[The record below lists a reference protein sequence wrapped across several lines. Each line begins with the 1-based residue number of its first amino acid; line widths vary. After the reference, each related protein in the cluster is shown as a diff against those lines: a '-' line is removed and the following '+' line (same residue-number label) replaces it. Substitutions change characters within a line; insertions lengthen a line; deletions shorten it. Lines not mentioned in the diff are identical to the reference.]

1 MHCKHCG
8 FANGEDDHRCL
19 RCGRRL
25 SGTVIAAPPGYSGA
39 NALAP
44 AIMMDGDTEEFSP
57 AKSGAAASTG
67 TVEQPTLFRQLQ
79 TPRPS
84 QNVIPFE
91 RVLRETANR
100 AGNSGAVNL
109 GFVNPGVVNSGTTR
123 TANELRSPAVQPL
136 AAPPPLQPRVRKT
149 AAAPPFAQNTQ
160 GTLDFIP
167 AAPMKGR
174 KLKTE
179 VDAQVFCDLPV
190 ATPTHRCVAAA
201 IDGALILIG
210 FGVLMVTF
218 QLVGGSIGTG
228 KMLWMG
234 MAGALGLVA
243 MFYGLVWA
251 IAGRETAGM
260 RFADLYLIT
269 FDGFPLDGRSRAL
282 RFASTWLSFC
292 SGGIGL
298 LWAVADEENLTWH
311 DHISK
316 TFPTIRETPRTFVKQ
331 RR

>member
-44 AIMMDGDTEEFSP
+44 AIMMNGDTEEFSP
-57 AKSGAAASTG
+57 PKAGAMASTG
-67 TVEQPTLFRQLQ
+67 TVEQPTLFKQIQ
-79 TPRPS
+79 TPRALE
-84 QNVIPFE
+84 NVIPFE

-100 AGNSGAVNL
+100 IGNAGG
-109 GFVNPGVVNSGTTR
+109 VNPVTTR
-123 TANELRSPAVQPL
+123 IANEPRPLPPVQPKVRKTS
-136 AAPPPLQPRVRKT
+136 APPPSI
-149 AAAPPFAQNTQ
+149 Q

-167 AAPMKGR
+167 SAPMKGR

-190 ATPTHRCVAAA
+190 ATPAHRCVAAA
-201 IDGALILIG
+201 IDGSLILIG
-210 FGVLMVTF
+210 FGLLMVTF
-218 QLVGGSIGTG
+218 QLAGGSFGTG
-228 KMLWMG
+228 KTLWMG
-234 MAGALGLVA
+234 MAGVLGLVA
-243 MFYGLVWA
+243 MFYGLIWA

-260 RFADLYLIT
+260 RFADLYLVT

-316 TFPTIRETPRTFVKQ
+316 TFPTIRETPRTFVKE